1 MDETMQLFYFD
12 VSFSLCYHLSVGTE
26 LCSLNR
32 AAKFVISVLHWIS
45 TELRKLCSNLAAIKK
60 NWKKNAIFE
69 LRLK

>member
-32 AAKFVISVLHWIS
+32 AAKFVISVLH
-45 TELRKLCSNLAAIKK
+45 
-60 NWKKNAIFE
+60 
-69 LRLK
+69 